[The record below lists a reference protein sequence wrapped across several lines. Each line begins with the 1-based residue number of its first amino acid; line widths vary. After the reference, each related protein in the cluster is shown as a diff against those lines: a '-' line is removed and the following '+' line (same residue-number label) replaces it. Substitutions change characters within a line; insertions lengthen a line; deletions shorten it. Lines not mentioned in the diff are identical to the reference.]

1 MTADLIRALRFV
13 RRYLPFALGAIL
25 AVLAASAA
33 DLVAPQ
39 LLRRIIDVG
48 ITQSRSDV
56 ILTSSLMLVGIAVL
70 GGIATFLKSFLSAKA
85 SHGAAFDMR
94 NEIFDKLQNL
104 SFSYHDRAQ
113 TGQLITRVT
122 SDVDLVRDFV
132 GGGLVQAISAAIM
145 LVGAVVL
152 LVLMNWRL
160 ALVALLSIPATVLVL
175 VRFVGNLGP
184 TFRAFQ
190 QRLAALNSVLQE
202 NIAGVR
208 VVKVFTREAFE
219 AQRYRAADELL
230 LEQGFIVRR
239 TVANAFPLMFSVG
252 TLGVALVTWV
262 GAAQVVHGQLTVG
275 ELVAFTSYL
284 GLLLSPLYVI
294 GFGAQSIARAGAS
307 AQRLFEVLDAP
318 IEVAQLP
325 DAKPLPRIEGSVE
338 FTHVTMRYPGADSDT
353 LHDVSFAVSPGT
365 SVAIVGATGSGKTS
379 IVNLVPRFYD
389 ATGGVV
395 SIDGHDVRKV
405 TLGSLRSQ
413 VGVVMQD
420 SVLFSGTIAD
430 NIAYGMPSA
439 TPEQVRAAAVAAEAH
454 EFITRLPDGY
464 QTRVG
469 ERGIKLS
476 GGQRQRVAIA
486 RAVLIDPRILIMDDS
501 TSSLDATT
509 DAALRQ
515 QLDRL
520 MPGRTTF
527 IVAQRLSTVRKADT
541 ILLID
546 DGRLMAQGTH
556 EELIANDC
564 LYAEIVASQFAGSE
578 SSSVPANC
586 ELPADGDE

>member
-325 DAKPLPRIEGSVE
+325 DATPLPRISGSVE
-338 FTHVTMRYPGADSDT
+338 FAHVTMRYPGADSDT
-353 LHDVSFAVSPGT
+353 LHDVSFAVRPGT

>member
-284 GLLLSPLYVI
+284 GLLLSPLYVS

-501 TSSLDATT
+501 TSSLGATT
-509 DAALRQ
+509 DAPLRQ